1 MQATVRIFI
10 QKAPAKKTIDGRH
23 PVKLAITHKGQRK
36 YYSLKEKIKDDNWLF
51 ISEDDIKCIWPQHKN
66 GNQVNPRGNYKDIR
80 NEYDRIVRLAQD
92 IISNVNVFSFGQFE
106 DKFFHSV
113 GSWDNVL
120 AAMVDHI
127 QTLKLEGRLGYA
139 SSFESTLRAVKE
151 FHTGRVFKYT
161 CREKVETRYKDYL
174 TGKALPFMD
183 ITPTWLTKFEKALKK
198 KKSSKSTIGIYIRN
212 IRVLFN
218 LAIKKHG
225 VKADYPF
232 TEYSLKT
239 STGRKLA
246 LSAHQISLINNYQT
260 DEPRE
265 QFYRDMFMFSFLANG
280 LNLSDIARIRYSN
293 IVGDSIYVVREKTK
307 NKDEQTELKI
317 PITNQMQNIIN
328 NQGSRAIGHDAYIF
342 PVLSPKRD
350 EHAHYAEIKQFTK
363 MVNRHIRNIAKAV
376 DINERVSSYTA
387 RHSWATISKN
397 SGASTEYIKEALGHS
412 NVLVTEKYLK
422 SFEDSTR
429 REHSNIIERQV
440 NSQAVQ

>member
-36 YYSLKEKIKDDNWLF
+36 YYYLKEKIKDDNWLF
-51 ISEDDIKCIWPQHKN
+51 ISEDDIKCVWPKHKN
-66 GNQVNPRGNYKDIR
+66 GNPVNPRGNYKDIR
-80 NEYDRIVRLAQD
+80 NEYDRIVRSAQD
-92 IISNVNVFSFGQFE
+92 IISNMSVFSFGQFE
-106 DKFFHSV
+106 DKFFNRA

-127 QTLKLEGRLGYA
+127 HTLKLEGRLGYA
-139 SSFESTLRAVKE
+139 SSFESALRAVKE
-151 FHTGRVFKYT
+151 FHTGRALKYT
-161 CREKVETRYKDYL
+161 CREKVETRYDNYL
-174 TGKALPFMD
+174 SGKPLPFID
-183 ITPTWLTKFEKALKK
+183 ITPTWLKMFEKALKK
-198 KKSSKSTIGIYIRN
+198 KKKSKSTIGIYIRN

-232 TEYSLKT
+232 TEYSPKT
-239 STGRKLA
+239 SAGRKLA
-246 LSAHQISLINNYQT
+246 LSAHQIALINNYQT
-260 DEPRE
+260 DDPRE
-265 QFYRDMFMFSFLANG
+265 QFYRDIFMFSFLANG
-280 LNLSDIARIRYSN
+280 LNLSDIARLKYSN
-293 IVGDSIYVVREKTK
+293 IDGDTIYAVREKTK

-317 PITNQMQNIIN
+317 PITEQMQNIISN
-328 NQGSRAIGHDAYIF
+328 HCSRAIGHDAYIF
-342 PVLSPKRD
+342 PILTPIRD
-350 EHAHYAEIKQFTK
+350 EQANYAEIKQFVK
-363 MVNRHIRNIAKAV
+363 MVNKHLRNIAKAV
-376 DINERVSSYTA
+376 GITESISSYTA

-429 REHSNIIERQV
+429 REHSNNIERQV
-440 NSQAVQ
+440 YNQAVQ